1 MAKRSLKQIEEGL
14 RRKFAEADNMPTAM
28 DYLDNLG
35 KNSPHR
41 GDPIISP
48 DLGGGQGPGGAGRV
62 TIKPDTRVTAGARAR
77 DRAEAEK
84 IRAQQQQLQQQNKE
98 VKVEPKPEPPK
109 PAEPQPKTPKEKTPK
124 SQEPALQSPKT
135 EPQKPEGEKLSR
147 KDQKNLDR
155 YGTTDK
161 AEIIKLQN
169 IEANTKKIERDTP
182 ISPVAKTAVATGV
195 ATGVGAGAAGGYYA
209 YKNPEEVGAALG
221 TETGDTPTSVTIPP
235 EATNQGRSGKSGT
248 GVNSGQ
254 NRSTQDNSIEIDD
267 PSKDFRYQGFDDT
280 DPAAG
285 KTLGVNEE
293 DTSARDKFLQKV
305 IGPESGGS
313 ATVKNPRSSATGL
326 YQFIKNTWKN
336 TVAKAKPGDPHY
348 GVSFEDMPKNIAAQ
362 HAAAKQIAKDY
373 ANTIKQFGL
382 PDIPTSYYLLHGH
395 GPTGIKI
402 YQNPNSPLKD
412 IYPEYIK
419 NKQGVT
425 IRNPVYTQNPNLN
438 PNKPAMQI
446 VQRMARDMGD
456 KITDVFPS
464 ARASELPK
472 DFSPTNKVKSALM
485 PANKSETQP
494 KKIEPEKFLGPSGPV
509 TLTAAHIAKLPP
521 VERFGHILPGLTFNK
536 QGGIADVGKKPYVL
550 PDGRT
555 VTDPTILRDI
565 YKIQQQEL
573 KKAKELSAKDDDS
586 FLSKVGRVASGELAS
601 QVFSPKPPPPPTGSS
616 AVPAKDSLSPGEKII
631 KPEELKT
638 EPKRVIPD
646 ASKLKKELSDF
657 EKAFAA
663 ARKEQGAKGEFTF
676 QDPKTGKTGTYTT
689 AYKNEKPES
698 SVASNKKRE
707 ADQTTNESL
716 SINTELRDILR
727 LAGRL

>member
-1 MAKRSLKQIEEGL
+1 MRSLLQIQESL
-14 RRKFAEADNMPTAM
+14 RRKFAEADNMPTAA
-28 DYLDNLG
+28 DYLGSLG
-35 KNSPHR
+35 QAGPHK
-41 GDPIISP
+41 GEPVISP

-62 TIKPDTRVTAGARAR
+62 TIKPDTRATAGARAR

-109 PAEPQPKTPKEKTPK
+109 PAEPQSKAPKEKPSK
-124 SQEPALQSPKT
+124 SQEPKQQKT
-135 EPQKPEGEKLSR
+135 EPTLDQAKTDTTTKPAPIPDKPIFQSKEKYLQSLD
-147 KDQKNLDR
+147 KDQLERLKLIQDLKQGLQGSGAGL
-155 YGTTDK
+155 GTK
-161 AEIIKLQN
+161 VLAG
-169 IEANTKKIERDTP
+169 
-182 ISPVAKTAVATGV
+182 TGL
-195 ATGVGAGAAGGYYA
+195 AAGAALPVGYLAKEY
-209 YKNPEEVGAALG
+209 PDEVNAVIG
-221 TETGDTPTSVTIPP
+221 TMSGDAPDKVSIPP
-235 EATNQGRSGKSGT
+235 E
-248 GVNSGQ
+248 
-254 NRSTQDNSIEIDD
+254 STQDNVSSNKSQSKSSANKNEITGNKIDAGDDKGVNTSDIEI
-267 PSKDFRYQGFDDT
+267 PESFVK
-280 DPAAG
+280 
-285 KTLGVNEE
+285 EE
-293 DTSARDKFLQKV
+293 TAQDIFLQKV

-313 ATVKNPRSSATGL
+313 ATIKNPRSSATGL
-326 YQFIKNTWKN
+326 YQFIKDTWKN

-348 GVSFEDMPKNIAAQ
+348 GVSFKDMPKNIEAQ
-362 HAAAKQIAKDY
+362 HAAAKQIAGDY
-373 ANTIKQFGL
+373 ARTIKQFGL

-395 GPTGIKI
+395 GPAAGIKI
-402 YQNPNSPLKD
+402 YQNVDAPLKVV
-412 IYPEYIK
+412 YPEFIK
-419 NKQGVT
+419 NKRGEV
-425 IRNPVYTQNPNLN
+425 IRNPIYTQNPNLD

-446 VQRMARDMGD
+446 VKKMARDMGD

-464 ARASELPK
+464 AKAGELSSQTKTVPTSVSK
-472 DFSPTNKVKSALM
+472 DAAK
-485 PANKSETQP
+485 PAAQST
-494 KKIEPEKFLGPSGPV
+494 
-509 TLTAAHIAKLPP
+509 TLTAADVAKLPP

-536 QGGIADVGKKPYVL
+536 QGGIADVGKKSYTL

-555 VTDPTILRDI
+555 ISDPNILKDI

-638 EPKRVIPD
+638 EPKREVPD
-646 ASKLKKELSDF
+646 TSKLKKELSDF

-689 AYKNEKPES
+689 AYKNEKPEA
-698 SVASNKKRE
+698 SVASNKERE